1 MFPTKCWLNATVCSK
16 WFFQEKIDLEVSFKM
31 SSSKEAHMK
40 WYYIEMVT
48 ISNGPALIIIL
59 QGFPFTFTS
68 DLEK

>member
-1 MFPTKCWLNATVCSK
+1 MLVERNCLLEVIDFSRK
-16 WFFQEKIDLEVSFKM
+16 KIDLEVSFKM